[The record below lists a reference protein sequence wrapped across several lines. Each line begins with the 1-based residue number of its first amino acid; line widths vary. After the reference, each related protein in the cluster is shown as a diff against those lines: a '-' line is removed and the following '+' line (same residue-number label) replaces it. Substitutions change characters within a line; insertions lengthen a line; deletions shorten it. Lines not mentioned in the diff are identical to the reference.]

1 MPRYRHLVRLANRQ
15 LQHWFPGASRQ
26 TRLPQANHAFAALH
40 QGNYATIPNYLVT
53 DLRYMDAG
61 DKAQKRQAGPPG
73 TGLPIAMS
81 AITTSALD
89 TPSRRSMERTCDDLA
104 IFVIV
109 VVGFVASLTFRDY
122 GLGWDDYTHA
132 EYADLLLRMYGSGF
146 KDTGALSF
154 ANLYMYGG
162 GFDMAAA
169 LLHKVIPLELFE
181 TRRLLGAV
189 VGIIGLSV
197 TWRLGRRV
205 GGPLAGLAALLLLAL
220 CPTFYG
226 HMFMNPKD
234 APFAVAMVIL
244 MLGLVRLAEEY
255 PSPSPRTILIVGLG
269 AGLSLGS
276 RILGGLALIYAV
288 IGFLPMLLE
297 EIRTQ
302 GGREAVRRF
311 VYVVY
316 TLLPGLILGY
326 LVMGLIWPWSIIEPG
341 NPFHAL
347 SYFSHFFEKPWK
359 EMFDGAL
366 VSVPDMP
373 WSYLPTLFALQL
385 PEVLLGL
392 SIAAAIATLLA
403 LPRADVS
410 GRRKTI
416 LLMLTL
422 AATLPIAVAI
432 VKRPALY
439 NGIRHFI
446 FVIPPMTVLAG
457 TAFAWGMNWLKEN
470 RRSWQPAA
478 LAVFSFGL
486 LLPLGEMIRLH
497 PYQYTHFNHIAGTV
511 RGADYRYMLDY
522 WGLALKQASDSLREE
537 LDERQE
543 VPPRGRKWKVAVCG
557 PQRPAQVALGPDFT
571 IGWDSHAADFAMTL
585 GEFYCKGLTAPV
597 MVEIKRDDVV
607 FARVYDIRGRSIS
620 SLLAIPAP

>member
-1 MPRYRHLVRLANRQ
+1 MP
-15 LQHWFPGASRQ
+15 G
-26 TRLPQANHAFAALH
+26 
-40 QGNYATIPNYLVT
+40 I
-53 DLRYMDAG
+53 
-61 DKAQKRQAGPPG
+61 KAQSADWATGD

-81 AITTSALD
+81 SITTSAID
-89 TPSRRSMERTCDDLA
+89 TPTRRSMERTCDDLA
-104 IFVIV
+104 ALTL
-109 VVGFVASLTFRDY
+109 VAVATIAALTFRDY

-132 EYADLLLRMYGSGF
+132 EYADLLLRMYASGF
-146 KDTGALSF
+146 NDVGALSF
-154 ANLYMYGG
+154 ANLFMYGG

-181 TRRLLGAV
+181 TRRLLGAF
-189 VGIIGLSV
+189 VGVIGLAV

-220 CPTFYG
+220 CPIFYG

-244 MLGLVRLAEEY
+244 MLGLVRLIEEY
-255 PSPSPRTILIVGLG
+255 PSPSPRTVLLVGLG
-269 AGLSLGS
+269 AGLSIGS
-276 RILGGLALIYAV
+276 RILGGLALVYAA
-288 IGFLPMLLE
+288 IGFVPLFLE
-297 EIRTQ
+297 EFRTH
-302 GGREAVRRF
+302 GARLAARRF
-311 VYVVY
+311 VHVVY
-316 TLLPGLILGY
+316 VLLPGLVLGY
-326 LVMGLIWPWSIIEPG
+326 LIMGLIWPWSIIEPG
-341 NPFHAL
+341 HPFQAL
-347 SYFSHFFEKPWK
+347 TYFSHFFEKPWK

-385 PEVLLGL
+385 PEVLL
-392 SIAAAIATLLA
+392 ALA
-403 LPRADVS
+403 LGGVIGTFVMLSRSNQDS
-410 GRRKTI
+410 RRKSI

-422 AATLPIAVAI
+422 AATLPIAIAM

-446 FVIPPMTVLAG
+446 FVIPPMAVIAG
-457 TAFAWGMNWLKEN
+457 VAFAWSMNWLKTN
-470 RRSWQPAA
+470 RRSWQPVAFAA
-478 LAVFSFGL
+478 FSFGL
-486 LLPLGEMIRLH
+486 LLPLAEMIRLH

-511 RGADYRYMLDY
+511 RAADDRFMLDY
-522 WGLALKQASDSLREE
+522 WGLALKQASDGLREQLE
-537 LDERQE
+537 EKQE

-557 PQRPAQVALGPDFT
+557 PQRPAQVALGPDFR

-620 SLLAIPAP
+620 SLLSIPAP

>member
-1 MPRYRHLVRLANRQ
+1 
-15 LQHWFPGASRQ
+15 
-26 TRLPQANHAFAALH
+26 
-40 QGNYATIPNYLVT
+40 
-53 DLRYMDAG
+53 
-61 DKAQKRQAGPPG
+61 
-73 TGLPIAMS
+73 MS
-81 AITTSALD
+81 SITTSAIE
-89 TPSRRSMERTCDDLA
+89 TPARRSVEKSCDDLA
-104 IFVIV
+104 IV
-109 VVGFVASLTFRDY
+109 VLSAVALIAGLTFRDY

-189 VGIIGLSV
+189 VGVIGLAV

-244 MLGLVRLAEEY
+244 LMGLVRLAEEY
-255 PSPSPRTILIVGLG
+255 PTPSPRTTLIVGFG
-269 AGLSLGS
+269 AGLSLGC
-276 RILGGLALIYAV
+276 RVLGGLALIYAAV
-288 IGFLPMLLE
+288 GFLPLLLE
-297 EIRTQ
+297 EVRKQ
-302 GGREAVRRF
+302 GVREAMHRF
-311 VYVVY
+311 VRVVY
-316 TLLPGLILGY
+316 VLLPALIFGY
-326 LVMGLIWPWSIIEPG
+326 LVMGLIWPWSIMEPG
-341 NPFHAL
+341 HPLEAVT
-347 SYFSHFFEKPWK
+347 YFSHFFEKPWK

-392 SIAAAIATLLA
+392 LIAGVVMSLMSLS
-403 LPRADVS
+403 RADVAA
-410 GRRKTI
+410 RRKTI

-422 AATLPIAVAI
+422 AATLPLVVAM

-457 TAFAWGMNWLKEN
+457 LAFARTMDWLGEK
-470 RRSWQPAA
+470 RRSWQPVA
-478 LAVFSFGL
+478 LAVFTFGL
-486 LLPLGEMIRLH
+486 LLPLSEMIRLH

-511 RGADYRYMLDY
+511 RGADDLFMLDY
-522 WGLALKQASDSLREE
+522 WGLALKQASDGLREQ
-537 LDERQE
+537 LIERQE
-543 VPPRGRKWKVAVCG
+543 IPPYNGKWKVAVCG

-571 IGWDSHAADFAMTL
+571 IGWDSQSADFAMTL

>member
-1 MPRYRHLVRLANRQ
+1 M
-15 LQHWFPGASRQ
+15 
-26 TRLPQANHAFAALH
+26 T
-40 QGNYATIPNYLVT
+40 
-53 DLRYMDAG
+53 
-61 DKAQKRQAGPPG
+61 
-73 TGLPIAMS
+73 
-81 AITTSALD
+81 
-89 TPSRRSMERTCDDLA
+89 SRRSVERTCDDLA
-104 IFVIV
+104 IIV
-109 VVGFVASLTFRDY
+109 LAAIGLIASLTFHDY

-181 TRRLLGAV
+181 TRRLLGAI
-189 VGIIGLSV
+189 VGMIGLAV

-244 MLGLVRLAEEY
+244 MLGLVRLAGEY
-255 PSPSPRTILIVGLG
+255 PQPSPRTVLIVGLG
-269 AGLSLGS
+269 AGLSIGS
-276 RILGGLALIYAV
+276 RILGGLALVYALV
-288 IGFLPMLLE
+288 GFVPLFLQEL
-297 EIRTQ
+297 RTQ
-302 GGREAVRRF
+302 GAREAIRRF
-311 VYVVY
+311 GHVIYV
-316 TLLPGLILGY
+316 LLPALILGY
-326 LVMGLIWPWSIIEPG
+326 LVMGLIWPWSIMEVG
-341 NPFHAL
+341 NPFQAL
-347 SYFSHFFEKPWK
+347 TYFSHFFEKPWK

-392 SIAAAIATLLA
+392 SIAGVIGTFVT
-403 LPRADVS
+403 LPRADVTA
-410 GRRKTI
+410 RRKSI

-422 AATLPIAVAI
+422 AATLPLVIAM

-457 TAFAWGMNWLKEN
+457 TAFAWGMSWLKKN

-478 LAVFSFGL
+478 LAIFAFGL

-511 RGADYRYMLDY
+511 RGADYHYMLDY
-522 WGLALKQASDSLREE
+522 WGLALKQASDGLREE
-537 LDERQE
+537 LDERKE
-543 VPPRGRKWKVAVCG
+543 VPPQGHKWKVAVCG